1 MNRIEAI
8 LMKRDG
14 LSELEARKAVN
25 DAIAAIDEAIEYG
38 AGIDEVEEIVSDSL
52 GLEPDYLDI
61 LLFGVL

>member
-14 LSELEARKAVN
+14 LSELEAREAVN

-38 AGIDEVEEIVSDSL
+38 AGIDEVEEIVRENL
-52 GLEPDYLDI
+52 GLEPDYLDEI
-61 LLFGVL
+61 LLGL

>member
-14 LSELEARKAVN
+14 LSELEAREVVN

-38 AGIDEVEEIVSDSL
+38 AGIDEVEEIVRDNL
-52 GLEPDYLDI
+52 GLEPDYLDEI
-61 LLFGVL
+61 LLGL